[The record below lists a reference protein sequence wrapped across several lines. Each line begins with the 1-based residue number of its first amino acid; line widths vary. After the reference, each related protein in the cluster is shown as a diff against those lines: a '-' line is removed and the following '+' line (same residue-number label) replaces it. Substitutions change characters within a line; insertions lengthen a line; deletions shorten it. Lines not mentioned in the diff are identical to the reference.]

1 MKYRDRTRRH
11 IRKMGGGK
19 VWFEIQRY
27 YCKACGKLHRAIP
40 AFLAPFKHYCL
51 GLITAILD
59 GRILPRGYEEEHNY
73 PVEITMS
80 RWKRWEEL
88 NRTDIEGYIR
98 SVGHRMMGYSEE
110 LLRTSVSLLD
120 AMKSS
125 VKQWLSVILR
135 MIYNSGGEL
144 QPYQG

>member
-1 MKYRDRTRRH
+1 M
-11 IRKMGGGK
+11 
-19 VWFEIQRY
+19 
-27 YCKACGKLHRAIP
+27 
-40 AFLAPFKHYCL
+40 
-51 GLITAILD
+51 
-59 GRILPRGYEEEHNY
+59 PRGYEEEHNY
-73 PVEITMS
+73 PVEITMK

-88 NRTDIEGYIR
+88 NRTDIEGYVR